1 MVGALP
7 LLGVVCLLTFLH
19 FVGVQMRAPI
29 LPLYAATHGA
39 TATDV
44 GLIVGAHMA
53 GAAVGSIPLGRAA
66 DVWGPRWFLIAG
78 MAIGV
83 VTSLL
88 LAGVEGESALI
99 TIYGFAGIGVAA
111 FTPSALALVAHAA
124 PPERAGRAFAWYSMA
139 HYGAIGVGPFLGGL
153 AAGAWG
159 YRAAFV
165 LSAVAVALALVVAF
179 AMPFPS
185 HAPSRS
191 RDSTFADVARDRSVW
206 AGWVAAISGML
217 GQGVFFTFLPGL
229 AHERGLTPAAI
240 GFVFLAVGLAN
251 TLVRAPAG
259 WLVDRTARS
268 MPYVIAGVVAASAIL
283 ALVPHVERFALLVAL
298 ATVFGGVSGIAF
310 VAISVMLAASATPA
324 TRGAVMGGYST
335 SLYLGLA
342 LGSFALGPVITHAG
356 YAFGFAMGAVA
367 GLISA
372 MIAVWIWIGD
382 G

>member
-1 MVGALP
+1 MFRALP

-165 LSAVAVALALVVAF
+165 LSAVGVALALVVAL
-179 AMPFPS
+179 AIPFPS

-191 RDSTFADVARDRSVW
+191 RDSTFADVARSSHFSPGSRTSV
-206 AGWVAAISGML
+206 A
-217 GQGVFFTFLPGL
+217 
-229 AHERGLTPAAI
+229 
-240 GFVFLAVGLAN
+240 
-251 TLVRAPAG
+251 
-259 WLVDRTARS
+259 
-268 MPYVIAGVVAASAIL
+268 
-283 ALVPHVERFALLVAL
+283 
-298 ATVFGGVSGIAF
+298 
-310 VAISVMLAASATPA
+310 
-324 TRGAVMGGYST
+324 
-335 SLYLGLA
+335 
-342 LGSFALGPVITHAG
+342 
-356 YAFGFAMGAVA
+356 
-367 GLISA
+367 
-372 MIAVWIWIGD
+372 
-382 G
+382 